1 MRIQSSR
8 GTKAELLGA
17 WTQLKSAEPLFRADS
32 DLVFVGFLDNEGAV
46 KTLRQAERMTHADL
60 HRARQGNLYLR
71 EIKALMREFKGR
83 VQWGWLKAHTDRKG
97 WFYRRHNKCDHIV
110 RVVTEEADIPQ
121 ARFVEW
127 DWDYV
132 LVDDKGRQV
141 EGDVRRAVRHR
152 VSEQAWEQGAGGGSM
167 RRWSQISPS
176 QGKLLKSVFRE
187 RAQLAAQREI
197 VAAMGERW
205 GLRSEYGDELAC
217 RLCADRCRCKERR
230 LNGKGKHR
238 VRE

>member
-1 MRIQSSR
+1 MSDGSLREGAASFAMLPVQNLNKVCASR
-8 GTKAELLGA
+8 VAGVQGIAKAELLGA

-46 KTLRQAERMTHADL
+46 KTLRQAERMTHGDL

-132 LVDDKGRQV
+132 LVNDKGKCP
-141 EGDVRRAVRHR
+141 
-152 VSEQAWEQGAGGGSM
+152 QGSAAT
-167 RRWSQISPS
+167 
-176 QGKLLKSVFRE
+176 GK
-187 RAQLAAQREI
+187 
-197 VAAMGERW
+197 
-205 GLRSEYGDELAC
+205 
-217 RLCADRCRCKERR
+217 
-230 LNGKGKHR
+230 
-238 VRE
+238 